1 MQRVSGEHPL
11 DAHREHMTSARERRP
26 GITSAE
32 SLEDKLVFTGNLDN
46 GSLLWCRCPDRDHT
60 ELFDPSLLISLTGP
74 LALFSRRLLHSR
86 GVAYAVLP
94 TTGTSK
100 RAQCKMRDR
109 GTIARIQSRTF
120 DRDKCTT
127 ALKPSKPNSTPQS
140 RPVGVPILQAQPR
153 PNLLGTCPEKSTLV
167 PKHGWVRGRIG
178 WVLVSASPAAYLL
191 GMTYAGHHE
200 KATPPS

>member
-1 MQRVSGEHPL
+1 
-11 DAHREHMTSARERRP
+11 MTSARERRP
-26 GITSAE
+26 RITSTE
-32 SLEDKLVFTGNLDN
+32 SLEDKFVFTGNLNN
-46 GSLLWCRCPDRDHT
+46 GLLLWCRCPDQDHT

-109 GTIARIQSRTF
+109 GTIAMIQSRTF

-140 RPVGVPILQAQPR
+140 RPVGDGRGSGHAAGVPILQAQPR

-191 GMTYAGHHE
+191 GMDYAGHHE